1 MNRWRYPF
9 HMLAHPFAGL
19 NELKANRRGLVRVA
33 VAMLAAYFLSE
44 LLLRK
49 GTSFSFNP
57 QGEERV
63 NVLLVFAVTVLP
75 VLLFV
80 LSNWCLCTLMAGE
93 ARLSDVFV
101 AVCFTLLPL
110 TLMNL
115 FITLVSNGLTLD
127 EQAFITLF
135 QIVRT
140 VWFGA
145 YLFVAVMI
153 VQQYTFLKTVGS
165 LCLTVAGMAV
175 ILFLAVLVF
184 SLFQQLYIFLGTIY
198 NELSFR
204 L

>member
-1 MNRWRYPF
+1 MNKWRYPF
-9 HMLAHPFAGL
+9 YMLLHPFAGL
-19 NELKANRRGLVRVA
+19 NELKANRTGLVRVA
-33 VAMLAAYFLSE
+33 AAMLGAYFLSE
-44 LLLRK
+44 LIVRK
-49 GTSFSFNP
+49 GTSFAFNP
-57 QGEERV
+57 QGGERV
-63 NVLLVFAVTVLP
+63 NVLLVLLVTVLP

-80 LSNWCLCTLMAGE
+80 LANWCLCTLMAGE
-93 ARLSDVFV
+93 GRLSDVFV

-115 FITLVSNGLTLD
+115 FIALVSNGLTLD

-135 QIVRT
+135 QIIRT
-140 VWFGA
+140 GWFAA

-153 VQQYTFLKTVGS
+153 IQQYSFLKTVGS
-165 LCLTVAGMAV
+165 ICLTIAGMAV